1 MHTSRP
7 QHEQPDIPA
16 DVLARRWTI
25 LGLLC
30 LNLVIVIIGNTSLN
44 VAIPR
49 LSEDLGASNTA
60 LQWMVDAYSLVFAGM
75 LLTAGSLGDRFG
87 RKGALQLGLAIFG
100 VASLA
105 AAMSQSSGQVIAARA
120 VMGLGG
126 AFVMP
131 STLSMISNV
140 FPEGERA
147 KAIAIWAGVAGA
159 GGAIGP
165 LASGFLLGHF
175 WWGST
180 FLVNIPIIAAA
191 ILIGHFILPKSSDP
205 TDAPLDLVGAL
216 LSILGMSA
224 LVYAII
230 EAPEH
235 GWLSPESFLTFGIA
249 VVLLTVFALWE
260 RSLDQPMLDLSFFAD
275 RRFSVSSGGI
285 MLLFF
290 SLFGT
295 IFLATQ
301 YLQLIAG
308 YSPLEAGVRLLP
320 QSIVMVALA
329 PQAPKAV
336 NRFGANVVAGAG
348 LFVIAASLAL
358 LAVWGAGTSYAFI
371 LGSLIVMAAGMAFTM
386 APLTAELM
394 SSIPPAKAGVGS
406 AMNDTTR
413 ELGGALGVALFGS
426 IVAGQYA
433 SGIADRLA
441 SFPADI
447 RAVAGTSLS
456 TAMSLAQSPGQ
467 VGTASGRAIQSAA
480 ESSFLDGFHL
490 ASVLG
495 AVSLAVAG
503 VLVIRLLPSSRF
515 DPLVA
520 EGAGV
525 GSGDEPD
532 LPGVEGD
539 DLERAA
545 NPG

>member
-260 RSLDQPMLDLSFFAD
+260 RSLDQPMLNLSFFAD